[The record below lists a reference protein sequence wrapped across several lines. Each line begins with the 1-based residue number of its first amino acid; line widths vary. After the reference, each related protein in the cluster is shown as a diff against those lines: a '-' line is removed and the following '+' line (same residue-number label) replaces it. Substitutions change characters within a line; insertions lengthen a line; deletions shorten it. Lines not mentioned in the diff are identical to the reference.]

1 MRAERPPPEPR
12 PAEGHSPGF
21 DPPHHYAKIAGMEL
35 PDLAGRGEVVR
46 RYAHLLHHFGKEL
59 GRRPLV
65 LQNAQFFP
73 DVFAPDEPSLV
84 RLVRRLQ
91 VHAGMS
97 DIPIAVRLLSSEGAL
112 EAGGGSC
119 KTSGCGTGACAPAPA
134 DGELARL
141 VEGPEGWTLNVLE
154 AELHHAVSLTTHLS
168 RALAQ
173 VFLAETQ
180 SETAPVEAP
189 VEASVDLTSVALGFG
204 LLALEG
210 SYIYAKSCG
219 GPSVTTLTALSVG
232 EVAVATSLFIS
243 VGNHSARRA
252 LSNLGTTQRA
262 LLSEAN
268 DWAASNSKIV
278 DQLVKNPGALSQ
290 RAPELSDTKP
300 ALLRWFDRPSRP
312 KELTLE
318 EALSSNLSDTEL
330 LALAR
335 SVDPKRPVRGT

>member
-1 MRAERPPPEPR
+1 
-12 PAEGHSPGF
+12 
-21 DPPHHYAKIAGMEL
+21 MEL

-97 DIPIAVRLLSSEGAL
+97 DIPIAVRLLSREGLSSESAL
-112 EAGGGSC
+112 GEEAGGSC
-119 KTSGCGTGACAPAPA
+119 KTTGCGTGACAPAPV

-154 AELHHAVSLTTHLS
+154 GELHHPVSLTTHLS

-180 SETAPVEAP
+180 SETTVIEAP
-189 VEASVDLTSVALGFG
+189 VEASVDLAAVSLGFG
-204 LLALEG
+204 LIALEG
-210 SYIYAKSCG
+210 SFIYAKSCG
-219 GPSVTTLTALSVG
+219 GPSVTTLTKLSVG
-232 EVAVATSLFIS
+232 EVAIATALFIAM
-243 VGNHSARRA
+243 GNHSGRRA
-252 LSNLGTTQRA
+252 LSKLGTTQRA

-268 DWAASNSKIV
+268 DWAASNQKIV
-278 DQLVKNPGALSQ
+278 AQLVSGPGALMLGP
-290 RAPELSDTKP
+290 PELRDTKP
-300 ALLRWFDRPSRP
+300 ALLRWFERPARP

-318 EALSSNLSDTEL
+318 EALASNLSDTEL

-335 SVDPKRPVRGT
+335 SADPKRPVRGM